1 MLALLRPWTACSQKQ
16 RRQIGKRCLVACCI
30 KEIQSGFSYLGWSL
44 GKVSLG
50 NWALWS
56 CPVASSGWNWK
67 WRSATDARHE
77 TWTSLE
83 EFARVKWWDETP
95 LVPIGRRQALD
106 SWFKCLFVVV
116 VSLIITQEFG
126 IGVMSFGLYGC
137 LPKVR
142 GDDFSDCV
150 QQLVTVVLRGCT
162 HIQSLIAYSLSNT
175 IVFLLWVAATAS
187 WVCQTTTFLFI
198 STLELSSGTCRWK
211 TWFEKDLFCMCLT
224 CARLKYIGQ
233 VCAALLHKILLANEF
248 DMFLKEAFVVQ

>member
-1 MLALLRPWTACSQKQ
+1 MLGMKLEHHLKSLLESNDGMRRHWCRLDADKPLIHDSIVCLLWLSAWLSLRSSVLEWWAL
-16 RRQIGKRCLVACCI
+16 GYMVACR
-30 KEIQSGFSYLGWSL
+30 K
-44 GKVSLG
+44 
-50 NWALWS
+50 
-56 CPVASSGWNWK
+56 
-67 WRSATDARHE
+67 SA
-77 TWTSLE
+77 
-83 EFARVKWWDETP
+83 
-95 LVPIGRRQALD
+95 
-106 SWFKCLFVVV
+106 
-116 VSLIITQEFG
+116 
-126 IGVMSFGLYGC
+126 
-137 LPKVR
+137 

-233 VCAALLHKILLANEF
+233 VFAALLHKILLANEF
-248 DMFLKEAFVVQ
+248 DMFLKEAFVGQ

>member
-56 CPVASSGWNWK
+56 CPLASSGWNWK

-106 SWFKCLFVVV
+106 SWFNCLFVVV

-187 WVCQTTTFLFI
+187 WVCQTTTIFSFRRWNFLRVPVVERPGLKRICFA
-198 STLELSSGTCRWK
+198 
-211 TWFEKDLFCMCLT
+211 
-224 CARLKYIGQ
+224 CAWPAHGWN
-233 VCAALLHKILLANEF
+233 IL
-248 DMFLKEAFVVQ
+248 DRFLQLCCIRYS